1 MASLNI
7 LVSARTGISR
17 TFVDAAVSTSAET
30 ISIPGHC
37 LDTGDVIRFS
47 NSGGALPTPLVAT
60 QNYYVIKSTDGLIK
74 VATSAANATAGTAV
88 NLTAASGGGTHT
100 VKVVEKAFT
109 DIIKTAQGDAKE
121 FAVGLSKYF
130 EKQASG
136 TANSPASIQVSED
149 CDAPVAATG
158 TIAITHAN
166 VSDADTVT
174 IGGVVITAKTSAS
187 DDTIEW
193 TIGANATAD
202 GAALAA
208 TINKNLTLSRI
219 MTASAASGTVTL
231 TMKVKGMIGNCIVM
245 STSDATAFA
254 LTAFSG
260 GTGGACNTF
269 TTYSLGL

>member
-1 MASLNI
+1 MASLAI
-7 LVSARTGISR
+7 LVSSRTGITR

-30 ISIPGHC
+30 IALPGHC
-37 LDTGDVIRFS
+37 IETGDVIRFS

-60 QNYYVIKSTDGLIK
+60 QNYYAIRSSEGLIK
-74 VATSAANATAGTAV
+74 VATTAANATAGTAV
-88 NLTAASGGGTHT
+88 NLTAAAGGGTHT
-100 VKVVEKAFT
+100 VKVVEKAFKDLT
-109 DIIKTAQGDAKE
+109 QVDTAEAKTAALK
-121 FAVGLSKYF
+121 LSKYF
-130 EKQASG
+130 EALASG
-136 TANSPASIQVSED
+136 TENSAASIQISEEV
-149 CDAPVAATG
+149 DAPVAATG

-187 DDTIEW
+187 DDTVEW

-245 STSDATAFA
+245 STSDATAFT
-254 LTAFSG
+254 LTAFASG
-260 GTGGACNTF
+260 AGGACNTVS
-269 TTYSLGL
+269 TYRLGL